1 MSLLFSSF
9 KIKNIELNTKLV
21 MPPMASEKADEG
33 GLVSQ
38 ALCDYYDEKTK
49 GSYVGLVITEHSY
62 VSPEGKAS
70 VGQLSIADDSTIEG
84 FKKLGDVLHKN
95 GAKVIAQIS
104 HAGAAARHEITGYDA
119 LSSSCVKIPRKNSN
133 YELPKEMT
141 QNDIDKAVNDFVQ
154 AARRAKEAGFDGVE
168 IHSAHGYLLNQFF
181 SPIMNKRTDKYNGN
195 SIEGRTRL
203 HIEIIESIRKITGP
217 DFLIAVRLGACDYV
231 SGGSSLEDSVQAC
244 LLFKKAGVDLLDISG
259 GFCGYTN
266 PELEEEGWFRR
277 ITQAVKEKV
286 DVPVILTGG
295 IVTPE
300 AAEKI
305 LQEGKTD
312 LIGVGRALLK
322 DSDWPKKAM
331 KKLEERV

>member
-21 MPPMASEKADEG
+21 MPPMASEKADAG
-33 GLVSQ
+33 GIVSQ

-49 GSYVGLVITEHSY
+49 GSYIGLVIIEHSY
-62 VSPEGKAS
+62 VSPQGKAS
-70 VGQLSIADDSTIEG
+70 VGQLSISDDSTIEG
-84 FKKLGDVLHKN
+84 FKKLASVLHKN

-104 HAGAAARHEITGYDA
+104 HAGAAARHKITGYDV
-119 LSSSCVKIPRKNSN
+119 LSSSSVMIPRKAPD
-133 YELPKEMT
+133 YELPRAMT
-141 QNDIDKAVNDFVQ
+141 QDDINKVINDFVQ
-154 AARRAKEAGFDGVE
+154 AARRAKEAGLDGVE

-181 SPIMNKRTDKYNGN
+181 SPIMNKRTDKYNGS

-203 HIEIIESIRKITGP
+203 HIEIIEAIRKITGP
-217 DFLIAVRLGACDYV
+217 DFLIAVRLGACDYI
-231 SGGSSLEDSVQAC
+231 SGGSSLEDSVEAC

-266 PELEEEGWFRR
+266 PELEEEGWFSR

-286 DVPVILTGG
+286 GVPVILTGG
-295 IVTPE
+295 IVSPE

-305 LQEGKTD
+305 LQEEKAD
-312 LIGVGRALLK
+312 LIGVGRALLN
-322 DSDWPKKAM
+322 DSDWPKKA
-331 KKLEERV
+331 KQKLES

>member
-1 MSLLFSSF
+1 MSLLFSGF

-21 MPPMASEKADEG
+21 MPPMASEKAVEG
-33 GLVSQ
+33 GLVSH

-49 GSYVGLVITEHSY
+49 GAYIGLVITEHSY

-70 VGQLSIADDSTIEG
+70 AGQLSISDDSTIEG
-84 FKKLGDVLHKN
+84 FKKLVSVLHKN
-95 GAKVIAQIS
+95 GSKVIAQVS
-104 HAGAAARHEITGYDA
+104 HAGAAAHHEITGYDV
-119 LSSSCVKIPRKNSN
+119 LSSSSVMIPRKSSN
-133 YELPKEMT
+133 YELPKEMS
-141 QNDIDKAVNDFVQ
+141 QRDIDKVINDFVQ

-181 SPIMNKRTDKYNGN
+181 SPIMNKRTDKYKGS

-203 HIEIIESIRKITGP
+203 HLEIIEGIRKMTAPG
-217 DFLIAVRLGACDYV
+217 FLIAVRLGACDYI
-231 SGGSSLEDSVQAC
+231 SGGSSLEDSVEAC
-244 LLFKKAGVDLLDISG
+244 LLFKEVGVDLLDISG

-266 PELEEEGWFRR
+266 PELEEEGWFSR

-286 DVPVILTGG
+286 EVPVILTGG
-295 IVTPE
+295 IVSPE

-305 LQEGKTD
+305 LQEEKAD
-312 LIGVGRALLK
+312 LIGVGRALLN

-331 KKLEERV
+331 KKLEG